1 MGRPARQSLDETRAM
16 TAIVD
21 FGQTDVSG
29 PLLVQ
34 PVAGLPLIV
43 RLLLPLRRA
52 GVHRFFLLGPVSR
65 EVLAVLERDSR
76 LRGRVHAVDS
86 LDPVRALG
94 NGPLLIM
101 RGLVGVDREMIDDL
115 ARRAEK
121 DSFFSLDP
129 ATDGTSGPPRWH
141 GVGVIRMPNPQDLS
155 PSDNLPRLLE
165 TLRAKGRLEV
175 HPASAEALWSVRHP
189 ADAEAWERRLFA
201 RLEAHTDHPW
211 FQRVLNRRLS
221 TWVTRRL
228 VSTPLTPNQITAASL
243 AVGLLA
249 AACFLPE
256 SFAWSLVGWILFQSS
271 YILDCVDGEIARLK
285 MQESPLGAWIDSM
298 ADTIV
303 QATILLLLGVR
314 LQHTTGH
321 RGFLAL
327 GTAGAVGILITGVA
341 VTHFLVRDK
350 SLRLA
355 DARGGWMGR
364 LGLRRLGASLE
375 ETANRD
381 PFTIALLAGVL
392 FNRLDLFLWVAVV
405 GVNVYLVLLLLLK
418 RAIRPAAA
426 A

>member
-1 MGRPARQSLDETRAM
+1 M

-29 PLLVQ
+29 PLLLK
-34 PVAGLPLIV
+34 PIAGLPLIV

-65 EVLAVLERDSR
+65 EVLTVLEGDSR
-76 LRGRVHAVDS
+76 LRGRVHAVAS
-86 LDPVRALG
+86 LEPVRALG
-94 NGPLLIM
+94 DNSLLIM
-101 RGLVGVDREMIDDL
+101 RGLVALDREMTEDL
-115 ARRAEK
+115 VRRAEK
-121 DSFFSLDP
+121 DTSFFTLDP
-129 ATDGTSGPPRWH
+129 ATDQTSGPSRWQ
-141 GVGVIRMPNPQDLS
+141 GVGVVRMPNPQDLS
-155 PSDNLPRLLE
+155 PPDDLPRLLE

-175 HPASAEALWSVRHP
+175 HPASAEALGIVRDP

-201 RLEAHTDHPW
+201 RLEPRTDHPW
-211 FQRVLNRRLS
+211 FQRVVNRRLS

-228 VSTPLTPNQITAASL
+228 VSTPVTPNQVTAASL

-249 AACFLPE
+249 AVCFLPE
-256 SFAWSLVGWILFQSS
+256 SFAWSLVGWLLFQSS
-271 YILDCVDGEIARLK
+271 YVLDCVDGEIARLK
-285 MQESPLGAWIDSM
+285 MEESPLGAWIDSM

-303 QATILLLLGVR
+303 QAAILLLLGVR

-350 SLRLA
+350 GLRLT
-355 DARGGWMGR
+355 DAGGGSIKR
-364 LGLRRLGASLE
+364 RGLRRLGVSLE

-381 PFTIALLAGVL
+381 PFTLALLAGVL
-392 FNRLDLFLWVAVV
+392 FNRVDLFLWVAAV
-405 GVNVYLVLLLLLK
+405 GVNAYLVLLLLLK
-418 RAIRPAAA
+418 GAIRPAAA

>member
-1 MGRPARQSLDETRAM
+1 VAV
-16 TAIVD
+16 ID
-21 FGQTDVSG
+21 FGEAEAQSPSLTT
-29 PLLVQ
+29 PI
-34 PVAGLPLIV
+34 AGLPLVLRI
-43 RLLLPLRRA
+43 LLPLRRA
-52 GVHRFFLLGPVSR
+52 GVHGFFLLGPVSP
-65 EVLAVLERDSR
+65 EVLTVLEGDSR
-76 LRGRVHAVDS
+76 LRGRVHAVAS

-94 NGPLLIM
+94 NGPVLIM
-101 RGLVGVDREMIDDL
+101 RGLVALDREMTEDL
-115 ARRAEK
+115 VRRAEK
-121 DSFFSLDP
+121 DTSFFTLDP
-129 ATDGTSGPPRWH
+129 ATDGTSGPSRWQ
-141 GVGVIRMPNPQDLS
+141 GVGVVRMPNPQELS
-155 PSDNLPRLLE
+155 PPDDLPRLLE

-175 HPASAEALWSVRHP
+175 HPASAEALGIVRDP

-211 FQRVLNRRLS
+211 FQRVVNRRLS

-228 VSTPLTPNQITAASL
+228 VSTPLTPNQVTAASL

-303 QATILLLLGVR
+303 QAAILFVLGVR
-314 LQHTTGH
+314 LQRSTGH
-321 RGFLAL
+321 WGFLAL
-327 GTAGAVGILITGVA
+327 GVAGAAGILITGAV
-341 VTHFLVRDK
+341 VTHYLVRDR

-355 DARGGWMGR
+355 DVRTGWIGR
-364 LGLRRLGASLE
+364 LGLRRLGPSLE

-381 PFTIALLAGVL
+381 PFAIALLAGVL
-392 FNRLDLFLWVAVV
+392 FNRVDLFLWVAAV

-418 RAIRPAAA
+418 QGTHRATVT
-426 A
+426 